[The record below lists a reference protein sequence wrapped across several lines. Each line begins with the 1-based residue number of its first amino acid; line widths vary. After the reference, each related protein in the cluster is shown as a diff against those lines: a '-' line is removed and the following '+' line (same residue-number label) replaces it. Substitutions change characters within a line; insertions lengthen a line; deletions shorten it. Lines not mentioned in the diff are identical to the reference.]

1 METKKSVHNSRRVLY
16 SFDSQSSDS
25 DYGISKKKT
34 PIITGGLFI
43 LNWQLSLSILLTTEQ
58 CSLQGS
64 AKANGREP

>member
-43 LNWQLSLSILLTTEQ
+43 LSWQLSLSIWVTTEQ
-58 CSLQGS
+58 CTLQGCV
-64 AKANGREP
+64 KANGREP